1 MTPRQILLKKPPKDV
16 NDGII
21 EREAAIMLEIKRRPN
36 LPDIVY
42 DLIRKGFRYE
52 ELVEEGVIKE
62 GGK

>member
-1 MTPRQILLKKPPKDV
+1 MTPRQILLKKPPQDV

-52 ELVEEGVIKE
+52 ELVKEGVIKE
-62 GGK
+62 